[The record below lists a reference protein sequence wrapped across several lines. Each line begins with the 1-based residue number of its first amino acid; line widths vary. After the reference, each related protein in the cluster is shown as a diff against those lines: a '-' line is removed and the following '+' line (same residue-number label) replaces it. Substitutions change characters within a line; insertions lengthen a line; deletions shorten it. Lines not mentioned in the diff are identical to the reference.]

1 MPIEIERKFLLAND
15 RWRSEVIRH
24 TNMRQGYLGAPGGK
38 ASIRVRLEA
47 RRARLNIKSAVVG
60 DTRDEYEYEIPLAD
74 ATEMFDNLCIGRVE
88 KIRHYI
94 ERDGLTWE
102 IDEFLGDNEGLIV
115 AEVELEQQDQRVP
128 APPWLGREI
137 TTDPR
142 YYNHSLS
149 IKPYRSWHAH

>member
-24 TNMRQGYLGAPGGK
+24 TSMRQGYLGAPGGK
-38 ASIRVRLEA
+38 ASIRVRLEG

-60 DTRDEYEYEIPLAD
+60 DTRDEYEYEIPLAE

-94 ERDGLTWE
+94 ERDDLTWE

-115 AEVELEQQDQRVP
+115 AEVELEHHDRRVP

-137 TTDPR
+137 TMDSR
-142 YYNHSLS
+142 YYNHSLA